1 MFNTGIDNSFTT
13 PKKENNHFKFT
24 ESQSC
29 HYLQIGHL
37 KTCTLHSNTHSADHK
52 PECQYFIGF
61 LVFRKK
67 KENPANFSS
76 LYLDWEFQIIIEL
89 QNHRMA

>member
-37 KTCTLHSNTHSADHK
+37 KMCTLHSNTHSADHK

-67 KENPANFSS
+67 KRKSCQLQFSLLGLGIS
-76 LYLDWEFQIIIEL
+76 N
-89 QNHRMA
+89 NHRIAES